1 MTLDTSYQ
9 DSYPFL
15 FAGNAGTLALSDAGA
30 GSSIDVLASLGVR
43 DRLTFIYPWSMS
55 FTLKADSSGKVSLD
69 LKALLQ
75 SIEDILPDYDA
86 TESDAHKRNASNK
99 PFAIKFTKTDDSSTV
114 SFSKNVYR
122 GRIPDSILSSI
133 CSGYQPL
140 TVRPQVYVTRED
152 ASENLTVLNTDGLSG
167 RVCKVKIY
175 FGDGTSAIFTIASDT
190 GSGTKFTTDISY
202 SVVRAL
208 ASGSYSSR
216 KILAYDVWT
225 VLGDTVTGRTMRYV
239 VDRGRA
245 DAFRFRG
252 SFGMLENIW
261 ARGVRKSELESETA
275 TIVNSEVERELTNDS
290 KIVRETFTGYLKS
303 AEEVRFW
310 QEFFASAERYAVI
323 DGNEL
328 RIVIDE
334 IDTLATEGELS
345 AFSFKW
351 HYADRNDDPARVPA
365 RGNLTEYNSDV
376 LWYETEAEN
385 ESGGTSGNSGG
396 LQGVKVISGSGT
408 YSLPVDEA
416 GYASLTLD
424 SSLSHDGD
432 KADVVWTD

>member
-1 MTLDTSYQ
+1 MTIDTSYQ
-9 DSYPFL
+9 DQYPFL
-15 FAGNAGTLALSDAGA
+15 FAGNAGTLTISDAGA

-43 DRLTFIYPWSMS
+43 NRLTFLYPWSTS

-75 SIEDILPDYDA
+75 SIENLLPDYGVFG
-86 TESDAHKRNASNK
+86 RNASHS
-99 PFAIKFTKTDDSSTV
+99 PFGIQFRKTDDSSSV
-114 SFSKNVYR
+114 SFSKHVCR
-122 GRIPDSILSSI
+122 GCIPDSILGSI
-133 CSGYQPL
+133 YSGYQPL

-152 ASENLTVLNTDGLSG
+152 ASETLTVLNTDGLSG

-175 FGDGTSAIFTIASDT
+175 FGDGTSVTFTIASDT
-190 GSGTKFTTDISY
+190 RSWTDFTTDISY
-202 SVVRAL
+202 SAVRAL

-245 DAFRFRG
+245 EAFRFRG
-252 SFGMLENIW
+252 SFGMPENIW

-290 KIVRETFTGYLKS
+290 KIIHETFTGHLKS

-310 QEFFASAERYAVI
+310 QEFFASAERRAVT
-323 DGNEL
+323 DRVSPL
-328 RIVIDE
+328 IVVDE
-334 IDTLATEGELS
+334 IDSESTDGELS

-351 HYADRNDDPARVPA
+351 HYADKYADPKIVPV
-365 RGNLTEYNSDV
+365 RGE
-376 LWYETEAEN
+376 
-385 ESGGTSGNSGG
+385 
-396 LQGVKVISGSGT
+396 
-408 YSLPVDEA
+408 LPA
-416 GYASLTLD
+416 YRQTF
-424 SSLSHDGD
+424 
-432 KADVVWTD
+432 